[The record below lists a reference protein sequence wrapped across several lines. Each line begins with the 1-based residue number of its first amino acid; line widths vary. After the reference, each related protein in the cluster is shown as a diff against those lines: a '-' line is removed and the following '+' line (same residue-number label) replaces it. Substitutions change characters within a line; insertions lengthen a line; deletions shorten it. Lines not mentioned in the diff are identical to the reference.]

1 MQLSKR
7 ALVPSAHPT
16 ETEMQTRIVSFV
28 GVVLLTTFA
37 CITPVVFMA
46 SFSRRGSF
54 FFCLSPLFFILKE
67 THDAIKRCGGAPL
80 ARCQARH
87 KKQLLVHVENRDT
100 VSRLPHAIT
109 PRGSAVI
116 ATRGQLCHARDQE
129 CRKTLKNIEK
139 FLDEFTVLIEF
150 ETCTPWR
157 ADT

>member
-46 SFSRRGSF
+46 SFRGEALFSF
-54 FFCLSPLFFILKE
+54 VFLPSFFILKE
-67 THDAIKRCGGAPL
+67 THDAIERCGGAPL

-129 CRKTLKNIEK
+129 CQKTLKNIEK

-157 ADT
+157 AYT